1 MGMRGKRRFR
11 RVMGVAC
18 VVGATLGLPAA
29 AESQSPGSRTGAGP
43 GAKLIDLR
51 PKFETGQEIR
61 YEMRTET
68 TTAFEADAGRDLDLQ
83 TTRKIQQQLDLRF
96 KVLETDP
103 EVGTK
108 VEVIVERVTA
118 RIATDNG
125 NITYDSAK
133 PPKGEANR
141 AEGMAFSALG
151 KMVGSSVLITI
162 EPSGRIASISAPS
175 TLDGAGSFEAVALGG
190 SGRLT
195 STAGGI
201 GLPFGEMLS
210 MGHPTGLVKPREEWT
225 NTDKLG
231 GVEMNM
237 ITTHKMR
244 TASGNSAKVAIEGK
258 IEHPSQGG
266 EAGGA
271 GARTASMIKGFV
283 FDGDYDWDTAKGQ
296 LNKMDVRTEF
306 KLEQG
311 PLKYETRM
319 VCGVRRVR

>member
-1 MGMRGKRRFR
+1 MDTGTLRRFGR
-11 RVMGVAC
+11 IICPAC
-18 VVGATLGLPAA
+18 VAMATLGVPAA
-29 AESQSPGSRTGAGP
+29 AQSEGSGPGVRSAPGSR
-43 GAKLIDLR
+43 LIDLR
-51 PKFETGQEIR
+51 PKFEQGQEIR

-68 TTAFEADAGRDLDLQ
+68 TTAFEADAGDLELENS
-83 TTRKIQQQLDLRF
+83 RKIQQQLDLRF

-108 VEVIVERVTA
+108 LEVIVDRVTA
-118 RIATDNG
+118 RIVSDDEDIA
-125 NITYDSAK
+125 YDSAK
-133 PPKGEANR
+133 PPKGETDR
-141 AEGMAFSALG
+141 AEGMAFSAFE
-151 KMVGSSVLITI
+151 KMVGSSVLLTI

-175 TLDGAGSFEAVALGG
+175 TLDGAGSFEAVAMGG
-190 SGRLT
+190 GGRLT

-225 NTDKLG
+225 NSDTLG
-231 GVEMNM
+231 GVGMNM
-237 ITTHKMR
+237 ITTHKVR

-258 IEHPSQGG
+258 IERPS
-266 EAGGA
+266 EGGA
-271 GARTASMIKGFV
+271 GDPMASMVKGFV
-283 FDGDYDWDTAKGQ
+283 FDGEYDWDTAKGQ

-306 KLEQG
+306 KLERG